1 MKVAIMQPYFFP
13 YIGYFQLL
21 QAVDVFVIYDNIQ
34 FSKKGWINRNRILA
48 NGKDEYFTL
57 PLKKD
62 SDYLNVVDR
71 KLSDNFE
78 KDKVKTLRKIKECYR
93 KAPFFDKV
101 FPLIEN
107 AFNYQSENL
116 FDFILHSL
124 KLQLDFLEIST
135 EVVISSSLEVDHT
148 LKSQDKVIAIC
159 ESLKASAYYN
169 PIGGLE
175 LYDNESFES
184 KNMKLSF
191 MKSNPIE
198 YPQLGKAFVPW
209 LSMIDVMM
217 FNDKDTI
224 KRYLED
230 FSFVEK

>member
-21 QAVDVFVIYDNIQ
+21 QAVDIFVIYDNIQ

-71 KLSDNFE
+71 KLSDNFDQ
-78 KDKVKTLRKIKECYR
+78 DKVKTLRKIKECYR
-93 KAPFFDKV
+93 KAPFFDTV

-116 FDFILHSL
+116 FDFIFHSL

-159 ESLKASAYYN
+159 ENLKASAYYN

-191 MKSNPIE
+191 MKSNQIE

-224 KRYLED
+224 KKYLED

>member
-1 MKVAIMQPYFFP
+1 M
-13 YIGYFQLL
+13 
-21 QAVDVFVIYDNIQ
+21 
-34 FSKKGWINRNRILA
+34 
-48 NGKDEYFTL
+48 
-57 PLKKD
+57 
-62 SDYLNVVDR
+62 
-71 KLSDNFE
+71 
-78 KDKVKTLRKIKECYR
+78 
-93 KAPFFDKV
+93 
-101 FPLIEN
+101 
-107 AFNYQSENL
+107 
-116 FDFILHSL
+116 
-124 KLQLDFLEIST
+124 QLDFLGIST

>member
-21 QAVDVFVIYDNIQ
+21 QAVDIFVIYDNIQ

-78 KDKVKTLRKIKECYR
+78 QDKVKTLRKIKECYR
-93 KAPFFDKV
+93 KAPFFEAV

-116 FDFILHSL
+116 FEFILHSL
-124 KLQLDFLEIST
+124 KLQLDFLGIST

-175 LYDNESFES
+175 LYDNESFEN
-184 KNMKLSF
+184 KNMKLNF

-198 YPQLGKAFVPW
+198 YPQLGQAFVPW

>member
-1 MKVAIMQPYFFP
+1 
-13 YIGYFQLL
+13 
-21 QAVDVFVIYDNIQ
+21 
-34 FSKKGWINRNRILA
+34 
-48 NGKDEYFTL
+48 
-57 PLKKD
+57 
-62 SDYLNVVDR
+62 VVDR

>member
-21 QAVDVFVIYDNIQ
+21 QAVDIFVIYDNIQ

-78 KDKVKTLRKIKECYR
+78 QDKVKTLRKIKECYR
-93 KAPFFDKV
+93 KAPFFEAV

-116 FDFILHSL
+116 FEFILHSL
-124 KLQLDFLEIST
+124 KLQLDFLGIST

-184 KNMKLSF
+184 KNMKLNF